1 MKQIFQYSLMHPRRL
16 ADWPDDNRPQLT
28 EDFSPFDE
36 HSPSRSIFII
46 KHDQAS
52 DEMFGI
58 CVWH

>member
-1 MKQIFQYSLMHPRRL
+1 MHPRRL

-46 KHDQAS
+46 KHDQAY